1 MGNGKT
7 TVKHDNGGESQ
18 KKGRGNY
25 ISVTSRQ
32 TTKKFIM
39 VSKTF
44 VFVCIAHSPT
54 IALFIK
60 LREV

>member
-7 TVKHDNGGESQ
+7 RVKHDNGGESQ
-18 KKGRGNY
+18 KKGIGNY
-25 ISVTSRQ
+25 ISVTSCQ

-44 VFVCIAHSPT
+44 VFVTKVLYGSK
-54 IALFIK
+54 IK
-60 LREV
+60 LKGN

>member
-18 KKGRGNY
+18 KKGIGNY
-25 ISVTSRQ
+25 ISVTRCQ

-44 VFVCIAHSPT
+44 VFVPRVLYGSK
-54 IALFIK
+54 IK
-60 LREV
+60 LKGT